1 MDQTLN
7 QYWEPIKS
15 VERLDE
21 SLFLLASNKGKDYP
35 IHFLFNLFKFGHF
48 RLIYF
53 CFFPTLLIIFL
64 LLIYFLSASIRLGSH
79 YAIFQNK
86 NIYKTTKFNISWV
99 LFFFQTLVLKI
110 NALCYKRK
118 SKCINALIYPLFS
131 R

>member
-21 SLFLLASNKGKDYP
+21 SLYLLASNKGKDYP

-64 LLIYFLSASIRLGSH
+64 L
-79 YAIFQNK
+79 
-86 NIYKTTKFNISWV
+86 FN
-99 LFFFQTLVLKI
+99 LFFVCFYPTWLS
-110 NALCYKRK
+110 LCYIPKQK
-118 SKCINALIYPLFS
+118 YLQNDKI
-131 R
+131 